1 MPLMLRTQLP
11 EEISSAYTH
20 HNSAGE
26 HTMKQS
32 GEIPDINELRIGRG
46 ETPFERKVI
55 LDLME
60 AAGVVGVHTKLADS
74 GMGPTIGYVVSRRN
88 SQERSIDVLDLYVA
102 EKHRSKGIGGFLL
115 GNLLTQ
121 MIPVREGTRGVSIQD
136 YGVRATLL
144 EKTYR
149 LPGRHLLASAEVLG
163 IAAVDRLYKEMP
175 QDWSGILEIEGE
187 DSYEARLYVGG
198 KALAEFEKIRPDDWD
213 DPIMYRTAGGKQT
226 YSHIAFA
233 AIGVLNRELP
243 GIV

>member
-60 AAGVVGVHTKLADS
+60 AAGVVGVHTKLPDD
-74 GMGPTIGYVVSRRN
+74 GMGPTIGYVVSQRD
-88 SQERSIDVLDLYVA
+88 SEERSIDVLDLYVA
-102 EKHRSKGIGGFLL
+102 EEHRSKGIGGVLL
-115 GNLLTQ
+115 GTLLTQ
-121 MIPVREGTRGVSIQD
+121 MIPGRVGARGVRIQD
-136 YGVRATLL
+136 YGVRATLRG
-144 EKTYR
+144 ETYI
-149 LPGRHLLASAEVLG
+149 LPGLHLSASAEVLG
-163 IAAVDRLYKEMP
+163 KAGVDRFREETP
-175 QDWSGILEIEGE
+175 QNWSGIREIEGE
-187 DSYEARLYVGG
+187 ELYEA
-198 KALAEFEKIRPDDWD
+198 ALFVDGTVCAEFEKIRPDDWD
-213 DPIMYRTAGGKQT
+213 DPIMYRTAGGEQI

-233 AIGVLNRELP
+233 AIGVLNRGVP
-243 GIV
+243 GII